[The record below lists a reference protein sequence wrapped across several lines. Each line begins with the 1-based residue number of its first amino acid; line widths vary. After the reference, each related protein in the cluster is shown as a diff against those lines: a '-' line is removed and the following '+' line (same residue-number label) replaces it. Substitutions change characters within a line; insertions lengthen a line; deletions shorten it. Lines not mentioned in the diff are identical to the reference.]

1 LFFNLIRSSSTLS
14 EIPLKNKNI
23 DYKKIYEN
31 ALNMIK
37 DILNENKD
45 KSGIYM
51 LTNKFTTI

>member
-1 LFFNLIRSSSTLS
+1 MFFNLIRSSSTLS